1 MAPRRQQR
9 PTLAAVMTTERTA
22 LEITKMEPL
31 GDRVLVKPFGEQSAT
46 AGGVLLPSS
55 AAETG
60 RGANFGEV
68 LAIGED
74 VELAVKKGDK
84 IIYST
89 DSSAKVEVPDGEI
102 YFLPEKSILA
112 TIS

>member
-1 MAPRRQQR
+1 MRI
-9 PTLAAVMTTERTA
+9 L
-22 LEITKMEPL
+22 
-31 GDRVLVKPFGEQSAT
+31 
-46 AGGVLLPSS
+46 
-55 AAETG
+55 TG
-60 RGANFGEV
+60 RLKTMAEVINRCFCAKFVKV

>member
-1 MAPRRQQR
+1 M
-9 PTLAAVMTTERTA
+9 
-22 LEITKMEPL
+22 K
-31 GDRVLVKPFGEQSAT
+31 
-46 AGGVLLPSS
+46 
-55 AAETG
+55 
-60 RGANFGEV
+60 V